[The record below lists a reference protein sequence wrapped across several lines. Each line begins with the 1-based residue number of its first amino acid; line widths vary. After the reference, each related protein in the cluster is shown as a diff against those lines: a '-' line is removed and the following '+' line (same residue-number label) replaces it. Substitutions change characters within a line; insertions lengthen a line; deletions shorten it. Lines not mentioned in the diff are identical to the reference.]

1 MASFASFDG
10 VTLSYQDE
18 GRGRAVILLHGF
30 AADTNINWVRSG
42 VLDALVDEGFRAVAL
57 DARGHG
63 LSEKPHD
70 PESYAGDAMT
80 RDARA
85 LLDHLDVDRAHVAGY
100 SMGASTAL
108 ALAATEPRVAACR
121 RRRRRR
127 RDARAADVTGRH
139 RRRGFRRGGSSGAE
153 GLGAEMVDGL
163 LAEDPST
170 VTDPLARQFR
180 TLADSVRADR
190 EALAA
195 YSRARRDDAGVD
207 FASISVPVLVVAGT
221 DDELAGDPAELA
233 ARIPGATSAT
243 VPGDHFTSLS
253 QPQLQRAVLGFLT

>member
-1 MASFASFDG
+1 MPTFQSFDG
-10 VTLSYQDE
+10 VTLSYEDE
-18 GRGRAVILLHGF
+18 GRGRAVLLLHGF

-42 VLDALVDEGFRAVAL
+42 VLDALVDEGFRVLAL

-70 PESYAGDAMT
+70 PAPYADDAMV

-85 LLDHLDVDRAHVAGY
+85 LLDHHELERAHVAGY

-108 ALAATEPRVAACR
+108 ALAATDPRILRAIAVGVGGTTLSR
-121 RRRRRR
+121 REE
-127 RDARAADVTGRH
+127 ASPGEGFGSGMAD
-139 RRRGFRRGGSSGAE
+139 GF
-153 GLGAEMVDGL
+153 
-163 LAEDPST
+163 LAEDPET
-170 VTDPLARQFR
+170 ITDPLARQFR

-195 YSRARRDDAGVD
+195 CARGRRETDLDYGAI
-207 FASISVPVLVVAGT
+207 AVPVLVVAGV

-233 ARIPGATSAT
+233 ARIPDARSAT
-243 VPGDHFTSLS
+243 VPGDHFTSL
-253 QPQLQRAVLGFLT
+253 QHPKLQQAVLEFLS